1 MPNRTHRRLALIG
14 AVAALAVV
22 VWQGAVSMPVRMADG
37 GGPLPALVFYFSYL
51 GVVVA
56 VGQAL
61 VWAASARVRPLVPAL
76 AGPTAR
82 VAMAGAGLAVLVL
95 HAPLLAAGMQGGIA
109 ELLMH
114 YALPVAFVAWWAIG
128 PHPVPLRWSRVVPM
142 LALPVL
148 YALWV
153 LVRGVTIGRWPYPF
167 VSVPDLGWSR
177 VLLNLGGLIL
187 VFALVDVA
195 MIAAARFLHARARFG
210 ILAR

>member
-1 MPNRTHRRLALIG
+1 
-14 AVAALAVV
+14 
-22 VWQGAVSMPVRMADG
+22 
-37 GGPLPALVFYFSYL
+37 
-51 GVVVA
+51 
-56 VGQAL
+56 
-61 VWAASARVRPLVPAL
+61 
-76 AGPTAR
+76 
-82 VAMAGAGLAVLVL
+82 
-95 HAPLLAAGMQGGIA
+95 
-109 ELLMH
+109 
-114 YALPVAFVAWWAIG
+114 
-128 PHPVPLRWSRVVPM
+128 VPLRWSRVVPM